1 MKRTVIDIG
10 ASYGLFSN
18 YIANLSILNKDCY
31 SIEVFAV
38 EPIPRVAAQVGE
50 RKNLV
55 VINKAILDSKRIP
68 ESGFLQLKVMKNS
81 ELSTFL
87 EINPEIDSD
96 LWSSYMQSLIVES
109 EISVPC
115 LTLENLI
122 KENYIESV
130 DFLKIDTQGTDLEV
144 LLSAGKEIHK
154 IKSCVL
160 EFPYTKESAIYSNEK
175 DIIEGIEI
183 LQKLNFIPVRI
194 VPNGSGECNAFFRN
208 SNFSI
213 EEYFEMEEVL
223 GFDRA
228 PTLKIGKHN
237 SKINMTFIEK
247 ILSTFKELVF
257 RFILNK
263 FSKNN

>member
-1 MKRTVIDIG
+1 MTVIDIG

-18 YIANLSILNKDCY
+18 YIANLSIQNNDSAK

-38 EPIPRVAAQVGE
+38 EPIPKVASQIGK

-55 VINKAILDSKRIP
+55 VINKAVVDRARIP
-68 ESGFLQLKVMKNS
+68 ESGFLKLKVMKNS

-96 LWSSYMQSLIVES
+96 LWYSHMQSLIVES

-115 LTLENLI
+115 LTLETLI
-122 KENYIESV
+122 NENSIESV

-144 LLSAGKEIHK
+144 LLSAGNEIHK

-175 DIIEGIEI
+175 EITEGIQI
-183 LQKLNFIPVRI
+183 LRKLDFIPVRI
-194 VPNGSGECNAFFRN
+194 VPNGSGECNAFFR
-208 SNFSI
+208 SSKFSI
-213 EEYFEMEEVL
+213 EEYFEMEGLL
-223 GFDRA
+223 GFERA

-237 SKINMTFIEK
+237 SKINMTFIQR
-247 ILSTFKELVF
+247 IFSTFKELIL
-257 RFILNK
+257 RFKLNK
-263 FSKNN
+263 YLKNS